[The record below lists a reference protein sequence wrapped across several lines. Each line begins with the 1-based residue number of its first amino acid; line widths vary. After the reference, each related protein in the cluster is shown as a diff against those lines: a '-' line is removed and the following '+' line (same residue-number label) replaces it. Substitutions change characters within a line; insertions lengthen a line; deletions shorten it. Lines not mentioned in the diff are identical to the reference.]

1 MTCDLLKVL
10 TYRRTNV
17 C

>member
-10 TYRRTNV
+10 KYSLTNV